1 MEVLTIQTIFQA
13 IGMIHLFLRA
23 CAHKSARF
31 SVMGHQAITL
41 RQVVIIGKMITPM
54 KTMITTMKRLLL
66 HHPIIHGVE
75 LLNLQ
80 FGTTIITM
88 MKTPTPMEISSI
100 AVIMIKTMIMC
111 TIKILGEKMDHKSLK
126 LLFRILITILE
137 FRTYFVRIFLFV

>member
-1 MEVLTIQTIFQA
+1 MEVLTIPTIFQA

-31 SVMGHQAITL
+31 SVMGHQAITR

-66 HHPIIHGVE
+66 RHPIIHGVE

-111 TIKILGEKMDHKSLK
+111 TIKILGEKMDQNSKFFQDVISFIDHNSGISNVLC
-126 LLFRILITILE
+126 
-137 FRTYFVRIFLFV
+137 

>member
-88 MKTPTPMEISSI
+88 MKIPTPMEISSI

-111 TIKILGEKMDHKSLK
+111 TIKILGEKMDQKSLK
-126 LLFRILITILE
+126 LLFCILITILE

>member
-41 RQVVIIGKMITPM
+41 RQVVIIGKMIMPM

-75 LLNLQ
+75 LLSLQ

-88 MKTPTPMEISSI
+88 MKIPTPMEISSI

-111 TIKILGEKMDHKSLK
+111 TIKILGEKMDQKSLK
-126 LLFRILITILE
+126 LLFCILITILE

>member
-75 LLNLQ
+75 LLSLQ

-88 MKTPTPMEISSI
+88 MKIPTPMEISSI

>member
-75 LLNLQ
+75 LLSLQ

-88 MKTPTPMEISSI
+88 MKIPTPMEISSI

-111 TIKILGEKMDHKSLK
+111 TIKILGEKMDQKSLK
-126 LLFRILITILE
+126 LLFCILITILE

>member
-1 MEVLTIQTIFQA
+1 MEVLTIQTTFQA

-75 LLNLQ
+75 LLSLQ

-88 MKTPTPMEISSI
+88 MKIPTPMEISSI

-111 TIKILGEKMDHKSLK
+111 TIKILGEKMNHKSLK

>member
-1 MEVLTIQTIFQA
+1 
-13 IGMIHLFLRA
+13 MIHLFLRA
-23 CAHKSARF
+23 CAHKSAHF
-31 SVMGHQAITL
+31 AVMGLQAITL
-41 RQVVIIGKMITPM
+41 RQVVIIGKMIMPM

-75 LLNLQ
+75 LLSLQ

-88 MKTPTPMEISSI
+88 MKIPTPMEISSI

-111 TIKILGEKMDHKSLK
+111 TIKILGEKMDQKSLK
-126 LLFRILITILE
+126 LLFCILITILE

>member
-75 LLNLQ
+75 LLSLQ

-88 MKTPTPMEISSI
+88 MKIPTPMEISSI

-111 TIKILGEKMDHKSLK
+111 TIKILGEKMDQKSLK

>member
-1 MEVLTIQTIFQA
+1 MEVLTIPTIFQA

-41 RQVVIIGKMITPM
+41 RQVVIIGKMIMPM

>member
-1 MEVLTIQTIFQA
+1 MEVLTIPTIFQA

-75 LLNLQ
+75 LLSLQ

-88 MKTPTPMEISSI
+88 MKIPTPMEISSI

-126 LLFRILITILE
+126 LLFRILTTILE

>member
-75 LLNLQ
+75 LLSLQ

-88 MKTPTPMEISSI
+88 MKIPTPMEISSI

-126 LLFRILITILE
+126 LLFRILTTILE

>member
-111 TIKILGEKMDHKSLK
+111 TIKILGEKMDQKSLK
-126 LLFRILITILE
+126 LLFCILITILE

>member
-41 RQVVIIGKMITPM
+41 RQVVIIGKMIMPM

-88 MKTPTPMEISSI
+88 MKIPTPMEISSI